1 MQSFEGKIAVV
12 TGAAGGIGRCLVD
25 RLVAAGANVVM
36 ADIDAAKLEQ
46 SKAEICTERG
56 VALDRIV
63 TQVCDVT
70 KEESVQ
76 ALADQAYASFGAV
89 HLLFNNAGVG
99 LGEAQ
104 RKLWDLPVADWNWGM
119 AVNTMGL
126 VYGIRAFV
134 PRLIA
139 GRQEAV
145 IINTL
150 SNNGGLRTIPNTPI
164 YAASKAAA
172 TSLTEAL
179 HQQLLKETQ
188 GRVRVAALF
197 PGPYVV
203 NTGILAS
210 KKNRPDTFGGADA
223 KGVAY
228 QRMEDLVAAT
238 GLKMQL
244 TEPDEVAEY
253 ALNGV
258 KQGNFWLIPE
268 SADADRLTRERVDCI
283 LARGTPPLAW

>member
-25 RLVAAGANVVM
+25 RLIEAGASVLM
-36 ADIDAAKLEQ
+36 GDIDAIKLEQ
-46 SKAEICTERG
+46 SKADICAERG
-56 VALDRIV
+56 VPESRIV

-76 ALADQAYASFGAV
+76 ALASKAYAEFGSV
-89 HLLFNNAGVG
+89 DLLFNNAGVG

-104 RKLWDLPVADWNWGM
+104 RKLWDLPVSDWNWGM

-139 GRQEAV
+139 AGKEAV
-145 IINTL
+145 IVNTL

-188 GRVRVAALF
+188 GRVRVAGLF

-210 KKNRPDTFGGADA
+210 KKNRPDAFGGADA

-244 TEPDEVAEY
+244 TEPDEVAQY
-253 ALNGV
+253 ALQGV
-258 KQGNFWLIPE
+258 REGNFWLIPA
-268 SADADRLTRERVDCI
+268 SNDADEYIRQRTACI

>member
-1 MQSFEGKIAVV
+1 MKSFDGKIAVI
-12 TGAAGGIGRCLVD
+12 TGAAGGIGRCLAE
-25 RLVAAGANVVM
+25 RLVAAGASVVM
-36 ADIDAAKLEQ
+36 ADIDAAKLAQ
-46 SKAEICTERG
+46 SKADICAERG
-56 VALDRIV
+56 VPASRIA

-76 ALADQAYASFGAV
+76 ALADKAYAEFGAV

-104 RKLWDLPVADWNWGM
+104 RKLWDLPTADWNWGM
-119 AVNTMGL
+119 AVNFSGL

-134 PRLIA
+134 PRMLAA
-139 GRQEAV
+139 GQEGV

-179 HQQLLKETQ
+179 HQQLLKETG
-188 GRVRVAALF
+188 GRVRVAGLF

-228 QRMEDLVAAT
+228 SRMEDLVAAT

-244 TEPDEVAEY
+244 TEPDEVAQF
-253 ALNGV
+253 ALEGV
-258 KQGNFWLIPE
+258 QKGNFWMIPA
-268 SADADRLTRERVDCI
+268 SADADEHVRQRTVCI
-283 LARGTPPLAW
+283 LERGTPTLAW